1 MINQYIKSP
10 LLLTESQFIPTDNIQ
25 IFLGYLTD
33 NGYVSTSI
41 SQYIAVVIHFSWWQ
55 RRRGRDC
62 IQISIRD
69 KTDFITQ
76 HLPDCQ
82 CPRSFPRSKK
92 GVAAA
97 LSHWLRLAEQYND
110 LPTQVSDHDNLI
122 DPYDCY
128 LKGVVG
134 LSSQTREYRRRYA
147 REFLTWVAENPAI
160 QLDTL
165 AFEQLSSFISH
176 RADTVSLA
184 SLTVITCS
192 LNCFLRFLSVQGR
205 CPVGVDICVPHPKS
219 MISLPVCKHLSEEEL
234 NRVLT
239 AIDRGN
245 PSGKRDY
252 AIIRCLSDLG
262 MRAGEV
268 SMLNLD
274 NIDWHNKVLTLTCSK
289 QRNQRKLPMP
299 DGLMA
304 ALVDYMTAGR
314 PDTKTRFIF
323 VYHRAPLGMPVKQST
338 ICGVVK
344 RVFTKAGISPS
355 HGQSHSLRHMLAS
368 RLLENE
374 VPLKIIADV
383 LGHQCIETTIRYTWV
398 DRNMLQSVAL
408 PWPERKTS

>member
-10 LLLTESQFIPTDNIQ
+10 LLLTELQFIPTDKIQ
-25 IFLGYLTD
+25 EFLSFLTG
-33 NGYVSTSI
+33 NGYVSASI

-55 RRRGRDC
+55 RQRGCNC
-62 IQISIRD
+62 IQISMKD
-69 KTDFITQ
+69 KTDFISL

-82 CPRSFPRSKK
+82 CPRSFHRSKK
-92 GVAAA
+92 EVAAA
-97 LSHWLRLAEQYND
+97 LSHWIRLVSQHTEDSSQHGDD
-110 LPTQVSDHDNLI
+110 LI
-122 DPYDCY
+122 KPYDSH
-128 LKGVVG
+128 LKDVVG
-134 LSSQTREYRRRYA
+134 LSSATREYRCRYA
-147 REFLTWVAENPAI
+147 KVFLTWLAENPAI

-165 AFEQLSSFISH
+165 TFEQLLSFVSH
-176 RADTVSLA
+176 RADTVSRA

-205 CPVGVDICVPHPKS
+205 CPVSVDICVPHPKS
-219 MISLPVCKHLSEEEL
+219 VISLPVSKSLSEEEL

-239 AIDRGN
+239 EIDRSN
-245 PSGKRDY
+245 PAGKRDY

-268 SMLNLD
+268 ARLNLD
-274 NIDWHNKVLTLTCSK
+274 NIDWHNKVLTLSCPK

-299 DGLMA
+299 DTLMT
-304 ALVDYMTAGR
+304 ALVDYITAGR
-314 PDTKTRFIF
+314 PDTKTRSVF

-344 RVFTKAGISPS
+344 RAFTKAGISPS
-355 HGQSHSLRHMLAS
+355 HGQSHSLRHMVAS
-368 RLLENE
+368 KLLENE

-398 DRNMLQSVAL
+398 DRNRLQDVAL

>member
-10 LLLTESQFIPTDNIQ
+10 LLFTELQFIPTDKIQ
-25 IFLGYLTD
+25 TFLSFLTD

-41 SQYIAVVIHFSWWQ
+41 SQYIAAVIHFSKWQ
-55 RRRGRDC
+55 RQRGRDC
-62 IQISIRD
+62 IQISVHD
-69 KTDFITQ
+69 KTDFIAQ
-76 HLPDCQ
+76 HLPVCQ
-82 CPRSFPRSKK
+82 CPRSFHQSKK

-97 LSHWLRLAEQYND
+97 LSHWIRLAGQDNGYS
-110 LPTQVSDHDNLI
+110 TQTSDHDNLMK
-122 DPYDCY
+122 PYDCY
-128 LKGVVG
+128 LKDVVG
-134 LSSQTREYRRRYA
+134 LSSATREYRCRYA
-147 REFLTWVAENPAI
+147 KVFLTWVAENPAT

-165 AFEQLSSFISH
+165 TFEQLSSFVSH
-176 RADTVSLA
+176 RANTVSRA

-192 LNCFLRFLSVQGR
+192 LNSFLRFLSVQRR
-205 CPVGVDICVPHPKS
+205 CPVSVDICVPHPKS
-219 MISLPVCKHLSEEEL
+219 MISLPVRKPLSEEEL
-234 NRVLT
+234 HRVLT
-239 AIDRGN
+239 EIDRSH
-245 PSGKRDY
+245 PAGKRDY

-268 SMLNLD
+268 SRLNLD
-274 NIDWHNKVLTLTCSK
+274 NIDWHNRVLTLTCPK

-299 DGLMA
+299 DTLMA
-304 ALVDYMTAGR
+304 ALVDYITAGR
-314 PDTKTRFIF
+314 PDTKTRAVF

-344 RVFTKAGISPS
+344 RVFTRAGISPS
-355 HGQSHSLRHMLAS
+355 HGQSHSLRHMMAS

-398 DRNMLQSVAL
+398 DRNRLQDVAL